1 MFLKNLQELKY
12 CLIFASEIKNKF
24 KISRGTMARLE
35 LHV

>member
-1 MFLKNLQELKY
+1 MNYLEHIKVL
-12 CLIFASEIKNKF
+12 LIFASEIKNKF